1 MTKIKLKSLIESLVR
16 KTLQE
21 NSSAE
26 QNVSVLIDYAGDDT
40 KMLHAIK
47 SILEDKKMQELL
59 KDTLKDTEMQI
70 LLKAILESPGAI
82 SMALISIR
90 TELENSERTELEDSE
105 DFEDSKTMSSS
116 DFGIGRD
123 LDRATGVK
131 SPR

>member
-26 QNVSVLIDYAGDDT
+26 QNVSELMDSVGEDRE
-40 KMLHAIK
+40 ML
-47 SILEDKKMQELL
+47 ELL
-59 KDTLKDTEMQI
+59 KG
-70 LLKAILESPGAI
+70 ILESPEAI

-90 TELENSERTELEDSE
+90 TELENSEDSEDSE
-105 DFEDSKTMSSS
+105 EKSTSTSSR
-116 DFGIGRD
+116 DFGLSRD
-123 LDRATGVK
+123 LDRATGIR

>member
-16 KTLQE
+16 KTLE
-21 NSSAE
+21 ESYSAE
-26 QNVSVLIDYAGDDT
+26 QDISVLMDSVEDR
-40 KMLHAIK
+40 KMLE
-47 SILEDKKMQELL
+47 SLQVILSKVSKDSEMLELL
-59 KDTLKDTEMQI
+59 KD
-70 LLKAILESPGAI
+70 ILESPEAI

-90 TELENSERTELEDSE
+90 TELEDSEDSE
-105 DFEDSKTMSSS
+105 SMSSS

>member
-40 KMLHAIK
+40 EMLHAIK
-47 SILEDKKMQELL
+47 SILEDTKMQELL
-59 KDTLKDTEMQI
+59 KDTLEDEEMQK
-70 LLKAILESPGAI
+70 LLKDILESPGAI

-90 TELENSERTELEDSE
+90 TELENSEDSE
-105 DFEDSKTMSSS
+105 EKSTSTSSR
-116 DFGIGRD
+116 DFGLSRD
-123 LDRATGVK
+123 LDRATGVR

>member
-26 QNVSVLIDYAGDDT
+26 QNVSELMDSVGEDRE
-40 KMLHAIK
+40 ML
-47 SILEDKKMQELL
+47 ELL
-59 KDTLKDTEMQI
+59 KD
-70 LLKAILESPGAI
+70 ILESPEAV

-90 TELENSERTELEDSE
+90 TKLKNSENSEDSE
-105 DFEDSKTMSSS
+105 EKSTSTSSR
-116 DFGIGRD
+116 DFGLSRD
-123 LDRATGVK
+123 LDRATGIR

>member
-26 QNVSVLIDYAGDDT
+26 QNVSELMYSVGEDRE
-40 KMLHAIK
+40 ML
-47 SILEDKKMQELL
+47 ELL
-59 KDTLKDTEMQI
+59 KD
-70 LLKAILESPGAI
+70 ILESPEAV

-90 TELENSERTELEDSE
+90 TKLKNSENSEDSE
-105 DFEDSKTMSSS
+105 EKSTSTSSR
-116 DFGIGRD
+116 DFGLSRD
-123 LDRATGVK
+123 LDRATGIR